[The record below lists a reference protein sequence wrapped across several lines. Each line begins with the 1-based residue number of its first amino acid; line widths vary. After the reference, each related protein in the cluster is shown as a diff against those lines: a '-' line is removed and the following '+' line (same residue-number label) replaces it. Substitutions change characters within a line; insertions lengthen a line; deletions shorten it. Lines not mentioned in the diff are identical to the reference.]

1 MKKWIQQL
9 KITFDEKGV
18 CDNCRY
24 FDTNIKLNWKPQE
37 NRYDELEVLLVVV
50 GTGQNLNLAVEN
62 IEKIVKGLQLERYT
76 QKQLNGGNRGFKVS
90 IV

>member
-50 GTGQNLNLAVEN
+50 GTG
-62 IEKIVKGLQLERYT
+62 
-76 QKQLNGGNRGFKVS
+76 
-90 IV
+90 